1 MVEVFL
7 VHTRSPGLKKMADDG
22 FAKKYKIMAFKNYLR
37 HTGHSLS
44 LSGVHLGRSVLGGNH
59 LDVK

>member
-1 MVEVFL
+1 
-7 VHTRSPGLKKMADDG
+7 MADDG
-22 FAKKYKIMAFKNYLR
+22 FAKKYKIKAFKNYLR

-44 LSGVHLGRSVLGGNH
+44 LSGVHHGRSVLGGNH